1 SLIYKK
7 CYFSNMKNF
16 ILLLLLSYSTIG
28 FSQKAES
35 YKLTK
40 EEITERELNEISDFP
55 IYKAFECAD
64 KSGVYNLLLC
74 ENRKHISKKD
84 TLNTKI
90 QAICT
95 MADHGGF
102 LEKWRINDLLE
113 DYIPKETNIWFWTK
127 YCSTKDLDGDGYI
140 DPVIVYGTRNE
151 NDEIRRVKIITVY
164 KNKKYAIRAVE
175 CVLDDCRSF
184 KKDANWNALPQ
195 KIKTYV
201 DNLVVTL
208 RKEQDLLLK
217 DG

>member
-1 SLIYKK
+1 
-7 CYFSNMKNF
+7 MKHY
-16 ILLLLLSYSTIG
+16 ILFLVLSYST
-28 FSQKAES
+28 FSFAQKVSS
-35 YKLTK
+35 YRLTK
-40 EEITERELNEISDFP
+40 DEIIQRELNGVSDFP
-55 IYKAFECAD
+55 IYKAFEYQD
-64 KSGVYNLLLC
+64 KGGVYELLFC
-74 ENRKHISKKD
+74 ENQKSISKKD

-90 QAICT
+90 QAIST
-95 MADHGGF
+95 MNDHGGF

-113 DYIPKETNIWFWTK
+113 NTEPKETNIWFWTK

-140 DPVIVYGTRNE
+140 DPIIVYGTRNE

-175 CVLDDCRSF
+175 CDLDDCRSF
-184 KKDANWNALPQ
+184 KKDQNWNTLPQ

-201 DNLVVTL
+201 DQLVVKL

>member
-1 SLIYKK
+1 MLYMKK
-7 CYFSNMKNF
+7 YFLF
-16 ILLLLLSYSTIG
+16 LLFSYSILS
-28 FSQKAES
+28 FSQKTES
-35 YKLTK
+35 YQLTK
-40 EEITERELNEISDFP
+40 SEIKERELDQVSDFP
-55 IYKAFECAD
+55 IYKAFECSD

-74 ENRKHISKKD
+74 ENRKSITKKD

-90 QAICT
+90 QAIYT
-95 MADHGGF
+95 MSDHGGF

-113 DYIPKETNIWFWTK
+113 NTEPKETNIWFWTK

-151 NDEIRRVKIITVY
+151 NIEIRRVKIITIY

-175 CVLDDCRSF
+175 CDLDYCRTF
-184 KKDANWNALPQ
+184 KKDANWNSLPP

-201 DNLVVTL
+201 DNLVAKL
-208 RKEQDLLLK
+208 RKEQDLILH